1 MADDVG
7 IIPPLH
13 PYEPLQLAVLVA
25 KGHGLVYLKAV
36 GGLLA
41 MLPALP
47 RDRRLARSIRIVPDR
62 DLLKSGSLVV
72 RKDLVGNPIV
82 RTGQRLYE
90 RSLDLYWQV
99 LRHTLLI
106 R

>member
-1 MADDVG
+1 M
-7 IIPPLH
+7 L
-13 PYEPLQLAVLVA
+13 LAVLVI

-41 MLPALP
+41 MLPDLP
-47 RDRRLARSIRIVPDR
+47 KDRRLARSIRVVPDR

-72 RKDLVGNPIV
+72 RKDLVANPIV
-82 RTGQRLYE
+82 RAGQRVYE
-90 RSLDLYWQV
+90 RSLDLYWRV
-99 LRHTLLI
+99 LRHTLLV